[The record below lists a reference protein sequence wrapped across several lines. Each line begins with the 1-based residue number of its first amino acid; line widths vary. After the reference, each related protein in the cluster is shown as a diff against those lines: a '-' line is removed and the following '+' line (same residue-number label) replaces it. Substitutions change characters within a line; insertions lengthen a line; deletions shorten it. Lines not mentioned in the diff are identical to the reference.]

1 LEYVLIILGIPI
13 AIFGLIYITM
23 IGGAAIELVKV
34 FLASL
39 SGQNHTESG
48 ETSNS
53 HLFAWLFIGIMIVI
67 ILLRVVGMDD

>member
-1 LEYVLIILGIPI
+1 
-13 AIFGLIYITM
+13 M